1 MRKEEAVYLMLGII
15 LIIIIISFIYL
26 VKNIPRYSPE
36 VFTSP
41 VPKDCSEQEI
51 KKIWESIF
59 QESSENI
66 KIIASNQEAQDKCR
80 LFAAIKIIEP
90 DTNTEQNNPN
100 TQTNTLPS
108 LCLGNSPDNNLD
120 SGEECDTDKFIP
132 EIESK
137 NLECSAYN
145 SQFTSGKV
153 VCTNLCKISTENC
166 LTQQQTLTNQEIP
179 QETPQLSPQEN
190 NFYIVTGIDLF
201 FFINLYIVEASTGK
215 ATESY
220 LETLKSI
227 QTIEEL
233 NAIIKNFDPN
243 NILIPSLIEK
253 RDILTTDEATTIF
266 NSMFKISPT
275 QWQTNATTRFTN
287 YIFTDNVTNNTAI
300 KAYGGA
306 VNTNY
311 SLNTFIYT
319 EIQKGP
325 VLCTTNWTEVS
336 TPCNITE
343 LKTIWYNDTNSCNY
357 PQPLYHQNKTVAC
370 DYDRNNL
377 IGNES
382 SPKEIN
388 LDYNIYIDG
397 ELLNSSKTY
406 NQTKTIQIR
415 EGDIIRVEFSH
426 NFEES
431 PLNLTNIKIEKQSS
445 NTAFGYLI
453 TEGITDNKKITLDW
467 INRDTTKICIR
478 NSAVL
483 NITIF
488 SQRCNSRSEVL
499 LDCPEE
505 SNGFSCKIE
514 DNKITIRG
522 LTSSAV
528 KQIQTTIIN
537 NHSETCIP
545 SWVCTAWSDC
555 ANNLRTKTCTDLNY
569 CGTSVGK
576 PQEIENCALECT
588 PEWQCTGW
596 SPIECP
602 ENSKLTRTCIDL
614 KKCNILTNKPSEIKS
629 CGYKEEKTDSSGWL
643 TLAIIIFL
651 LIFSI
656 LAIIIYL
663 ILKPQHPTL
672 QPTNITSQQKGSQFN
687 EHPLS

>member
-1 MRKEEAVYLMLGII
+1 MKKEGAVYLILGII
-15 LIIIIISFIYL
+15 FIITIISLIYL
-26 VKNIPRYSPE
+26 AKNIPKYSPE
-36 VFTSP
+36 LFTLP

-51 KKIWESIF
+51 KRLWESIF
-59 QESSENI
+59 QEISENI
-66 KIIASNQEAQDKCR
+66 KIIAPNQEAQDKCK

-90 DTNTEQNNPN
+90 DTNTQQATE
-100 TQTNTLPS
+100 TNTLPS
-108 LCLGNSPDNNLD
+108 LCLDNSPNNNLD

-145 SQFTSGKV
+145 SQFTSGRV
-153 VCTNLCKISTENC
+153 MCTNLCRINTENC

-190 NFYIVTGIDLF
+190 NFYIIVGIDLSF
-201 FFINLYIVEASTGK
+201 FTNSYIIEASTGK

-227 QTIEEL
+227 ETIEEL
-233 NAIIKNFDPN
+233 NVIIKNFNPN

-253 RDILTTDEATTIF
+253 KDILTTDEATTIF
-266 NSMFKISPT
+266 NSLFKISPT

-287 YIFTDNVTNNTAI
+287 YIFTENVTNNTAI

-311 SLNTFIYT
+311 NLNTFIYT
-319 EIQKGP
+319 EIQKGH

-336 TPCNITE
+336 TPCNTTE

-357 PQPLYHQNKTVAC
+357 PQSLYYQNKTVAC

-377 IGNES
+377 IGNET
-382 SPKEIN
+382 SPKGIN
-388 LDYNIYIDG
+388 LNYNIYIDS

-415 EGDIIRVEFSH
+415 EGDIVRVEFSH

-431 PLNLTNIKIEKQSS
+431 PLSLTNIKIERQSP
-445 NTAFGYLI
+445 NTTFGYLI
-453 TEGITDNKKITLDW
+453 TEGIVDNKKITLDW

-514 DNKITIRG
+514 ENKITIRG

-528 KQIQTTIIN
+528 KQIQTTVIDNDI
-537 NHSETCIP
+537 EICIP

-555 ANNLRTKTCTDLNY
+555 TNNIRTKTCTDLNY
-569 CGTSVGK
+569 CGTSLSK
-576 PQEIENCALECT
+576 PQEIENCALEVCT

-602 ENSKLTRTCIDL
+602 KNAKQTKTCIDL
-614 KKCNILTNKPSEIKS
+614 KKCNVITNKPSEIKS
-629 CGYKEEKTDSSGWL
+629 CEYKEEKTKLKDSFCLPSSVSINSFVVVL
-643 TLAIIIFL
+643 FL
-651 LIFSI
+651 F
-656 LAIIIYL
+656 
-663 ILKPQHPTL
+663 
-672 QPTNITSQQKGSQFN
+672 F
-687 EHPLS
+687 